1 MYIFSREEIKL
12 FTNSN
17 NIMKIPLTNIQIS
30 GNSIDLE
37 ISVDLE
43 ATRIEA
49 IVTLP
54 KNYPDTLLGE
64 RYRGRNIFILAFSIY
79 NKDRRDTEIEKYSE
93 KLQELLDAV
102 ESHYIF
108 IHEFFFYPK
117 MSGIEMTSEER
128 LMFRGLGKRV
138 MCTMFD
144 LISGRFPLN
153 PNKTLVVLEASG
165 TIRSTSDNDMREE
178 EIMDMD
184 KDTLIQLVEN
194 YNIVGLDGFKDMFK
208 KQKDKDLFSSNRWKD
223 MSKKEIAKY
232 LTYFIVNYEDNL
244 ILAGYYYR
252 NYGFDIVYDR
262 SFSHILMAT
271 NLSTILKYCNMKHT

>member
-1 MYIFSREEIKL
+1 
-12 FTNSN
+12 
-17 NIMKIPLTNIQIS
+17 
-30 GNSIDLE
+30 
-37 ISVDLE
+37 
-43 ATRIEA
+43 
-49 IVTLP
+49 
-54 KNYPDTLLGE
+54 
-64 RYRGRNIFILAFSIY
+64 
-79 NKDRRDTEIEKYSE
+79 
-93 KLQELLDAV
+93 
-102 ESHYIF
+102 
-108 IHEFFFYPK
+108 
-117 MSGIEMTSEER
+117 MTSEER

-165 TIRSTSDNDMREE
+165 TVRSTSDSDSRED
-178 EIMDMD
+178 EIMNMD
-184 KDTLIQLVEN
+184 KDSLIQLVDN
-194 YNIVGLDGFKDMFK
+194 YNIIGLDGFKDMFK
-208 KQKDKDLFSSNRWKD
+208 KQKDKDLFSSNSWKE

-271 NLSTILKYCNMKHT
+271 NISTIMRYCNTKRV